1 LAIAG
6 GDPHVCVATSQAPP
20 FTQGNPSA
28 QPARQVR
35 LVGSQ
40 YVPPGHDALAQLGA
54 AGMHD
59 PLAQLAPDGQSA
71 LVAHPA
77 WQEAEPELQW

>member
-1 LAIAG
+1 M
-6 GDPHVCVATSQAPP
+6 SQAPP

-35 LVGSQ
+35 LAGSQ

-54 AGMHD
+54 AGTHAAME
-59 PLAQLAPDGQSA
+59 QLAPDGQSA
-71 LVAHPA
+71 LVPHPA
-77 WQEAEPELQW
+77 WQEAELELQ